1 MKHRPSPSRRSF
13 LAGSGAALAGGATAG
28 LAPGC
33 KNVTGALALDLAV
46 PRSMDTLRVALIGC
60 GGRGTGAA
68 NQALSTSGSVE
79 LVAMADAFADR
90 LAGSRRA
97 LLERHPEA
105 VRVPDEQCFVGFD
118 AYQRAMELDVD
129 VVILATPPGFRPL
142 HFEHAVALGRHVFM
156 EKPVAVDGP
165 GVRRVLAAA
174 EAAKAKNLK
183 VGVGLQRH
191 HDVGYIET
199 VRRIQAGQI
208 GRLQLLRV
216 YWNSAGVWVKP
227 RREGMSEMQYQM
239 RNWYYFNWLCGDHI
253 VEQHIHNLD
262 VGNWIMGGPPVAAQ
276 GQGGRLVRRGPEHG
290 EIFDHHMIEYTY
302 AGGTKM
308 LSQCRH
314 MPDTWTQVSEH
325 AHGTLGTS
333 HLGAASMQTEA
344 GSWTFEAE
352 RPDPYQR
359 EHDNLFSAIRADTP
373 YNEAQRGAEATL
385 TAIMGRMATYSGK
398 IVKWEEALN
407 SEIDLSPEAYAWD
420 ATPQVR
426 PGPDGSYP
434 VAVPGVSTVF

>member
-216 YWNSAGVWVKP
+216 LSDVRCVLRGV
-227 RREGMSEMQYQM
+227 R
-239 RNWYYFNWLCGDHI
+239 C
-253 VEQHIHNLD
+253 
-262 VGNWIMGGPPVAAQ
+262 
-276 GQGGRLVRRGPEHG
+276 
-290 EIFDHHMIEYTY
+290 
-302 AGGTKM
+302 
-308 LSQCRH
+308 
-314 MPDTWTQVSEH
+314 
-325 AHGTLGTS
+325 
-333 HLGAASMQTEA
+333 
-344 GSWTFEAE
+344 
-352 RPDPYQR
+352 
-359 EHDNLFSAIRADTP
+359 
-373 YNEAQRGAEATL
+373 
-385 TAIMGRMATYSGK
+385 
-398 IVKWEEALN
+398 
-407 SEIDLSPEAYAWD
+407 
-420 ATPQVR
+420 
-426 PGPDGSYP
+426 
-434 VAVPGVSTVF
+434 AVPDYRLFDRQAHRHGRGRV